1 MKKIL
6 FIIGSLRKESFNK
19 KLAEEVEQML
29 AGRATVEYL
38 DYSDVPLMNQD
49 IEFPAPEAV
58 KRVREKVAEAD
69 ALWIFSPE
77 YNYSYP
83 GHLKNLIDWLSRP
96 LVAGDRQTP
105 LAINGKKVAL
115 SGAGGAS
122 APAKCREKLAELLTL
137 PFIHA
142 EVMTEPQTGIQLNM
156 EAWTEGRMILTEAQR
171 SSLKRQVDAFIDYIS
186 DLHITKKETTNIS
199 DLFQVL
205 DLLDNMKI
213 QYWLDGG
220 WGVDALYGK
229 QTRTHRDIDIDF
241 DAQYHDEL
249 LTLLQKKGYLIETDC
264 YPNRIELHSEKLG
277 YIDIHPFVL
286 NSDGTSKQADLNG
299 GWYEFQ
305 PDFFGTAVLEGR
317 TIPCIS
323 LKAQKVFHTGYELRD
338 KDIHDLAILERI

>member
-19 KLAEEVEQML
+19 KLAKEVEEML
-29 AGRATVEYL
+29 AGHATVEYL

-96 LVAGDRQTP
+96 LIAGDRQTP

-122 APAKCREKLAELLTL
+122 ATSKCREKLTELLTL
-137 PFIHA
+137 PFIRA

-156 EAWTEGRMILTEAQR
+156 EAWTEGRMMLTEAQR
-171 SSLKRQVDAFIDYIS
+171 ASLKRQVDAFIDYIS
-186 DLHITKKETTNIS
+186 N
-199 DLFQVL
+199 
-205 DLLDNMKI
+205 
-213 QYWLDGG
+213 
-220 WGVDALYGK
+220 
-229 QTRTHRDIDIDF
+229 
-241 DAQYHDEL
+241 
-249 LTLLQKKGYLIETDC
+249 
-264 YPNRIELHSEKLG
+264 
-277 YIDIHPFVL
+277 
-286 NSDGTSKQADLNG
+286 
-299 GWYEFQ
+299 
-305 PDFFGTAVLEGR
+305 
-317 TIPCIS
+317 
-323 LKAQKVFHTGYELRD
+323 
-338 KDIHDLAILERI
+338 